1 MKPPLMKLWTADF
14 MKPTSFRVSL
24 QYNII
29 RYKKGQINWFDKIT
43 ENLYLGAIPLK
54 TSSTSGSQGHL
65 GDVPKKLSELNI
77 KAVISCNEEFERAV
91 TPSVAEW
98 EKLGIQQYR
107 VNVADFNFAPSV
119 KELTSIA
126 DTINQHLSNDEGVYI
141 HCKAGRTRSSTVMA
155 SYFIKHKRQTVD
167 EAYSLIKKG
176 RPHAI
181 LHDVHLAG
189 VCGHLLSKILIT

>member
-1 MKPPLMKLWTADF
+1 LLE
-14 MKPTSFRVSL
+14 RVSL

-107 VNVADFNFAPSV
+107 VKISPS
-119 KELTSIA
+119 S
-126 DTINQHLSNDEGVYI
+126 GV
-141 HCKAGRTRSSTVMA
+141 
-155 SYFIKHKRQTVD
+155 
-167 EAYSLIKKG
+167 
-176 RPHAI
+176 
-181 LHDVHLAG
+181 
-189 VCGHLLSKILIT
+189 